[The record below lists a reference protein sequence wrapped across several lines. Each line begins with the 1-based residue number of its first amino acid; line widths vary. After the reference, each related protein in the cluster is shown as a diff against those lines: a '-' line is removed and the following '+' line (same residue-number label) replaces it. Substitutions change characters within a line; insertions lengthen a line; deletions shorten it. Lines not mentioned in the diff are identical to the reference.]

1 MSIVISILAAA
12 LVLGILVTIH
22 EGGHF
27 LVGKALGFKINEFAI
42 GMGPKIFAREKN
54 GTVYSLRAFPIGGM
68 CAFEGEDEEAESDK
82 SFNSFPAWKRLLVTL
97 AGPLTNIIFAFLLA
111 IILLAIF
118 GQNQVIESSHPMI
131 AGFSSETAPA
141 KVSGILEEDMVIEV
155 NGESVATTDEMIEK
169 IKADEDG
176 DITLTVLRKGDG
188 SYYAINGVEVTEET
202 DIAKLVSESKA
213 DSCSVTLE
221 NAEKLEITVK
231 DAYNEESKS
240 NVIGAS
246 VTTSAYSYEKR
257 YNILTAV
264 PAGCGYVAD
273 VTKQMYSFLGTL
285 FTGKAKVEDMSGIV
299 GIVDVVNDGVSTV
312 MEEESFTTGA
322 KASYIIEFI
331 FYLGVLLSLNLGI
344 INLLPL
350 PALDGGRIVFNII
363 DIISPKPI
371 PAKVEGWIHTVGL
384 ILLFGLII
392 VITVKDV
399 IFLFR

>member
-1 MSIVISILAAA
+1 MSIVVSIIAAA

-27 LVGKALGFKINEFAI
+27 FVGKALGFKINEFAI
-42 GMGPKIFAREKN
+42 GMGPKLFSREKN

-68 CAFEGEDEEAESDK
+68 CAFEGEDEESESDQ
-82 SFNSFPAWKRLLVTL
+82 SFNSFPAWKRLLVAL
-97 AGPLTNIIFAFLLA
+97 AGPLTNIIFAFIAA

-118 GQNQVIESSHPMI
+118 GQNQIIDANHPMI

-141 KVSGILEEDMVIEV
+141 KAAGMQEADMVIAV
-155 NGESVATTDEMIEK
+155 NGESVSTTDEMIAK

-176 DITLTVLRKGDG
+176 DITLTVLRGGEG
-188 SYYAINGVEVTEET
+188 SYYAINGIEVTEDT
-202 DIAKLVSESKA
+202 DIAQLVKENKA
-213 DSCSVTLE
+213 DGYSVTLE
-221 NAEKLEITVK
+221 NAAELDITIK
-231 DAYNEESKS
+231 DAYNEEAKS
-240 NVIGAS
+240 NIIGAS
-246 VTTSAYSYEKR
+246 VTTSAYSYEEK
-257 YNILTAV
+257 YNIITAI

-312 MEEESFTTGA
+312 MEEESFSTGA
-322 KASYIIEFI
+322 KVSYIVEFI

-363 DIISPKPI
+363 DIISPKPV
-371 PAKVEGWIHTVGL
+371 PAKIEGWIHTIGL

-392 VITVKDV
+392 VITIKDV